1 MKIKFLILSL
11 SLILCCH
18 LAFAQKINIE
28 DQGPEVGSI
37 FPDFEYETL
46 EGEKVNLASLS
57 DKVIVINTWFVGCS
71 GCKAEEP
78 YLAKLTEEYKD
89 NDNVVFI
96 ALAMSSPNKIQR
108 YLERN
113 GDYGYHQVSVPR
125 KEILEKY
132 RVVISPSHFIVKN
145 GVLIAKYIG
154 SPMVPHYSNLE
165 LFKEEIGKAGNALSD

>member
-1 MKIKFLILSL
+1 MKIKFLILSM
-11 SLILCCH
+11 
-18 LAFAQKINIE
+18 AFFLHSHFSSAQKIKIE
-28 DQGPEVGSI
+28 DQGPEVGSM

-46 EGEKVNLASLS
+46 DGEKVALGSYS
-57 DKVIVINTWFVGCS
+57 DKVVVINTWFVGCS
-71 GCKAEEP
+71 GCKVEEP

-89 NDNVVFI
+89 NDSVVFI

-113 GDYGYHQVSVPR
+113 GDYGYLQVSVPR

-132 RVVISPSHFIVKN
+132 RVVISPSHFIVKD
-145 GVLIAKYIG
+145 GVLVAKYIG

-165 LFKEEIGKAGNALSD
+165 LFREEIEKAVKE